1 MSIGILFESSETDEK
16 GIKLTAEEMGIDLVY
31 IPFRKVAV
39 RFDGNGYKLRTKG
52 KDYTNILKDIKVVLN
67 RAQSKN
73 RRLFAA
79 KRSGSFRQT
88 RNKPAVCRVRLL

>member
-16 GIKLTAEEMGIDLVY
+16 GIKMTAEEMGIDLVY

-52 KDYTNILKDIKVVLN
+52 KD
-67 RAQSKN
+67 
-73 RRLFAA
+73 
-79 KRSGSFRQT
+79 
-88 RNKPAVCRVRLL
+88 

>member
-16 GIKLTAEEMGIDLVY
+16 GIKMTAEQMGIDLVY

-39 RFDGNGYKLRTKG
+39 RLDGNGYNIRTKAR
-52 KDYTNILKDIKVVLN
+52 DYTKVLKDIKVVLN

-79 KRSGSFRQT
+79 NVLEAFGKQDS
-88 RNKPAVCRVRLL
+88 